1 MHSVAVHTLMP
12 PVRVERSTSDS
23 IECLCNLMYLVRL
36 DAADPASVLSY
47 VEQAETVLD
56 QMQRMVSGEYP
67 C

>member
-1 MHSVAVHTLMP
+1 MHSAAIHTFPRPVHA
-12 PVRVERSTSDS
+12 ERTTSDS
-23 IECLCNLMYLVRL
+23 IESLRNLMYLVRL

-47 VEQAETVLD
+47 VDQAEAVLD

>member
-1 MHSVAVHTLMP
+1 MHSAAIHAFPP
-12 PVRVERSTSDS
+12 PVRAERSTSDS
-23 IECLCNLMYLVRL
+23 IESLRNLMYLVRL

-47 VEQAETVLD
+47 VEQAEAVLD